1 MSSRAE
7 DCTACDSEKSL
18 VKIPSSFTTTE
29 NNKKEQGKVGDLVK
43 SSIEDFRKDLK
54 DEKKKIKE
62 EFYKP

>member
-7 DCTACDSEKSL
+7 DCTTCDSEKSL

>member
-1 MSSRAE
+1 MSSRVE
-7 DCTACDSEKSL
+7 DCTMCDSQESL
-18 VKIPSSFTTTE
+18 VKIPSSFTTAE
-29 NNKKEQGKVGDLVK
+29 NKKKEQGKVGDLVK